1 MNEILIY
8 SDIGADYFGESV
20 SAVSVK
26 AQLDQMQ
33 GDISIRI
40 NSPGGDVFDGFAIF
54 NLLAAHE
61 GKKTVYIDG
70 LAASAASV
78 IAMAGDEIVMGEN
91 ALMMIHDPWTM
102 SLGNSA
108 EMRSTADLLDKIRDS
123 IVATYATK
131 STLDA
136 SAIAEMMAAETWMSA
151 GEAIDGGFAN
161 SMTDSNKQVSNVA
174 KPWINN
180 GPKPE
185 QIADD
190 MNTQSAWRVAINRRK
205 LTLLD

>member
-8 SDIGADYFGESV
+8 SDIGSDYFGEGV

-26 AQLDQMQ
+26 DQLDQMD
-33 GDISIRI
+33 GDIAIRI

-54 NLLAAHE
+54 NLLAQHK

-78 IAMAGDEIVMGEN
+78 IAMAGDEIIMGEN
-91 ALMMIHDPWTM
+91 ALMMIHDPWTL

-131 STLDA
+131 S
-136 SAIAEMMAAETWMSA
+136 SIEVGQIADMMAAETWMSA
-151 GEAIDGGFAN
+151 SEAIAGGFAT
-161 SMTDSNKQVSNVA
+161 STTQSSNQVSNVA
-174 KPWINN
+174 KPWIQN

-190 MNTQSAWRVAINRRK
+190 INTQSAWRVAINRRK